1 MSSLS
6 ISLDPSRD
14 DVLSKLVLPGNVPVP
29 SYSGA
34 MVVGTTARVT
44 ATMDTAT
51 DTIVV
56 AGITD
61 VRYMYNTVGG
71 TSTDAARSTA
81 ATVGP
86 IVVRVQSNNH
96 SLAVPS
102 VANTLHTTSLQ
113 LLSSTVLC
121 LTEPP
126 LSVEETTDD
135 APSIFL
141 IGSNYY
147 TPSHS

>member
-1 MSSLS
+1 MSSLPPNR
-6 ISLDPSRD
+6 DNVPST
-14 DVLSKLVLPGNVPVP
+14 LVLPGNVPVP

-44 ATMDTAT
+44 ATMDAAT

-56 AGITD
+56 ASNTD
-61 VRYMYNTVGG
+61 VRDMYNTVAG
-71 TSTDAARSTA
+71 TSIDTARSTA
-81 ATVGP
+81 PIAVGD
-86 IVVRVQSNNH
+86 QSSNH

-102 VANTLHTTSLQ
+102 VANTLHTISLQ

-121 LTEPP
+121 QTEPP
-126 LSVEETTDD
+126 LSAEETTDD

>member
-14 DVLSKLVLPGNVPVP
+14 NVPTILVLPGNVPVP

-44 ATMDTAT
+44 ATMDAAT

-56 AGITD
+56 VGITD
-61 VRYMYNTVGG
+61 VRCMYNTVAG
-71 TSTDAARSTA
+71 TSTDVARST
-81 ATVGP
+81 VGS
-86 IVVRVQSNNH
+86 IVVGDQSSNH
-96 SLAVPS
+96 SLTVPS

-121 LTEPP
+121 QTEPP
-126 LSVEETTDD
+126 SSAEETTDD

>member
-6 ISLDPSRD
+6 ISPDPSRD
-14 DVLSKLVLPGNVPVP
+14 NVPSILVLPGNVPVP

-44 ATMDTAT
+44 ATMDAAT

-61 VRYMYNTVGG
+61 VRYMYNTVAG

-81 ATVGP
+81 AIVGP
-86 IVVRVQSNNH
+86 IVVQSSNH

-102 VANTLHTTSLQ
+102 VANTLQTTSLQ

-126 LSVEETTDD
+126 LSAEETTDD
-135 APSIFL
+135 APPIFL

>member
-1 MSSLS
+1 MPVAIITSVRATMSSLNG
-6 ISLDPSRD
+6 ISLDPGRD
-14 DVLSKLVLPGNVPVP
+14 NVPSILVLPRNVPVP

-44 ATMDTAT
+44 ATVDAAT

-61 VRYMYNTVGG
+61 VAG
-71 TSTDAARSTA
+71 TSTDAARSTTA
-81 ATVGP
+81 IVGP
-86 IVVRVQSNNH
+86 IVVRDQSNSH

-102 VANTLHTTSLQ
+102 VANTLHTISLQ

-126 LSVEETTDD
+126 LSAEETTDD

-141 IGSNYY
+141 IGSNY
-147 TPSHS
+147 

>member
-14 DVLSKLVLPGNVPVP
+14 NVPTILVLPGNVPVP

-34 MVVGTTARVT
+34 MIVGTTARVT
-44 ATMDTAT
+44 ATMDAAT

-56 AGITD
+56 AGIT
-61 VRYMYNTVGG
+61 VIRCMYNTVGG
-71 TSTDAARSTA
+71 TSTDVVRSTA

-86 IVVRVQSNNH
+86 IVVGDQSNDH

-102 VANTLHTTSLQ
+102 VANTLHTTSLK

-121 LTEPP
+121 QTELP

-141 IGSNYY
+141 IGSNCY

>member
-14 DVLSKLVLPGNVPVP
+14 NVPTILVLPGNVPVP

-44 ATMDTAT
+44 ATMDAAT

-56 AGITD
+56 VGITD
-61 VRYMYNTVGG
+61 VRCMYNTVAG
-71 TSTDAARSTA
+71 TSTDA

-86 IVVRVQSNNH
+86 IVVGDQSSNH
-96 SLAVPS
+96 SLTVPS

-126 LSVEETTDD
+126 SSVEETTDD

-141 IGSNYY
+141 IVSNYY